1 MNVIEEWASAWG
13 LPGMAL
19 ADLRSRLAAQSRPN
33 GTDQGGMS
41 EAAVLSRWSL
51 ASAADPDLLTWRNN
65 VGACEAT
72 NGRVIRYGLANDSKA
87 MNEIVKSADKIGIK
101 RHLVRPCDVGRHLG
115 LFVSVEFK
123 RQDWKMPAAP
133 DPHTRAQLNWAA
145 TISAYGGIAHIYNG
159 NNPLHIGI

>member
-1 MNVIEEWASAWG
+1 MSTIDDWASTWG
-13 LPGMAL
+13 VSGLAM
-19 ADLRSRLAAQSRPN
+19 ADLRARLAAQCRTAAAA
-33 GTDQGGMS
+33 GDGIS
-41 EAAVLSRWSL
+41 EAAVQSRFSL
-51 ASAADPDLLTWRNN
+51 TSAADPDLLAWRNN

-87 MNEIVKSADKIGIK
+87 MNEIVKSGDKIGIK

-123 RQDWKMPAAP
+123 RQDWKMPATP
-133 DPHTRAQLNWAA
+133 DAHTQAQINWQA